1 MNLSYKTNKYSS
13 LWKIRVYIGEF
24 VRINDVSLRIIDMRR
39 LVFYGC
45 FFLLVWNVSLIYAQD
60 KEIVRQALACKDYDR
75 VIEETNR
82 ADTLDA
88 ECREWRLQAFRA
100 LGRWTDVRNLLEEA
114 LAADTTQAG
123 VYADLADCYRQQ
135 GNEAVSK

>member
-1 MNLSYKTNKYSS
+1 
-13 LWKIRVYIGEF
+13 
-24 VRINDVSLRIIDMRR
+24 MRR

-100 LGRWTDVRNLLEEA
+100 LGRWTE
-114 LAADTTQAG
+114 G
-123 VYADLADCYRQQ
+123 
-135 GNEAVSK
+135 

>member
-1 MNLSYKTNKYSS
+1 
-13 LWKIRVYIGEF
+13 
-24 VRINDVSLRIIDMRR
+24 MRR

-45 FFLLVWNVSLIYAQD
+45 FFLLVWNVSWIYAQD

-100 LGRWTDVRNLLEEA
+100 LGRWTEVRNLLEET

-135 GNEAVSK
+135 GNVRKASGLYAHGSGSGLFAPALCAEPAFLGRLCTGPEGLS

>member
-1 MNLSYKTNKYSS
+1 
-13 LWKIRVYIGEF
+13 
-24 VRINDVSLRIIDMRR
+24 MRR

-100 LGRWTDVRNLLEEA
+100 LGRWPDVGNLLEEA

-135 GNEAVSK
+135 GNVRKASGLYAHAVRMAPEVD

>member
-1 MNLSYKTNKYSS
+1 
-13 LWKIRVYIGEF
+13 
-24 VRINDVSLRIIDMRR
+24 MRR

-135 GNEAVSK
+135 GNVRKASGLYAHAVRMAVIPCEQRTTIRYQVSEMSAF

>member
-1 MNLSYKTNKYSS
+1 
-13 LWKIRVYIGEF
+13 
-24 VRINDVSLRIIDMRR
+24 MRR

-45 FFLLVWNVSLIYAQD
+45 FFLLVWNVSWIYAQD

-135 GNEAVSK
+135 GNEAVSNKL